1 MRWSI
6 YIFAIGTCKCCN
18 LSQEHF
24 PFFFILELYSE
35 GKKKK
40 ASAMLLM
47 GDRVR
52 NSMTRRP
59 ENGVSALNKQTRMLR
74 SLSYSCSLSLI
85 SPYTSPAR
93 CLFTLSRW
101 YFSYLTRPKKE
112 EKKRWR
118 RESSERNH
126 HQGSW
131 HTALGHSDENL
142 AVVGWELLNEK
153 FPGGRAEGR
162 ILLLLLLLWPLPG
175 WCNIDG

>member
-1 MRWSI
+1 MFHLLFSCKTALGSRAWRTPIPSTMRWSI

-35 GKKKK
+35 GKKK

-52 NSMTRRP
+52 NGMTRRP
-59 ENGVSALNKQTRMLR
+59 ENGVSALNKQTGMLR

-112 EKKRWR
+112 KKDGGEKEARGIIIKAHDIRHWATR
-118 RESSERNH
+118 M
-126 HQGSW
+126 
-131 HTALGHSDENL
+131 
-142 AVVGWELLNEK
+142 K
-153 FPGGRAEGR
+153 
-162 ILLLLLLLWPLPG
+162 I
-175 WCNIDG
+175 